1 MEEGAYAAQLFAALL
16 FLIAGGRL
24 IRLSLRTHEAPERLL
39 GLYFSLTGI
48 SYVGWVLPVIAPLE
62 SWAGASDFTAW
73 IVYSVGVVPYLIFS
87 RIVFRPHALWANAI
101 VIGCVSALALSAAVL
116 TMSNNRY
123 PEISDPYFWIQWFG
137 YTVPC
142 VWMTVEAALCRR
154 NAMRR
159 AKIGLGDPII
169 ANRYLL
175 MALFGVFQVLACFSD
190 FLLTLDVASM
200 QGVSGSSDLVLGAC
214 ELAGISALWLAFFPS
229 AAYLKWISMPTQT
242 APEAA

>member
-1 MEEGAYAAQLFAALL
+1 MEEGAYAAQLFAAIL

-101 VIGCVSALALSAAVL
+101 VIGCVSALALSAATL
-116 TMSNNRY
+116 AWLGR
-123 PEISDPYFWIQWFG
+123 
-137 YTVPC
+137 
-142 VWMTVEAALCRR
+142 A
-154 NAMRR
+154 RR
-159 AKIGLGDPII
+159 ARSKVAKASSGRPRWSSAI
-169 ANRYLL
+169 AR
-175 MALFGVFQVLACFSD
+175 S
-190 FLLTLDVASM
+190 
-200 QGVSGSSDLVLGAC
+200 VS
-214 ELAGISALWLAFFPS
+214 PS
-229 AAYLKWISMPTQT
+229 GK
-242 APEAA
+242 